1 MNTTQILVVEDE
13 NIVAKDIQN
22 RLSRFG
28 YEVTAVASSGEEA
41 LEKAAEFRPDL
52 VLMDIMLRGKMDG
65 TETAG
70 KMRKQF
76 NVPVVY
82 LTAYADNA
90 TLQRARITEPFGYIL
105 KPFEEQALHT
115 TIEMALYKHRAEEA
129 LRRARDELEV
139 RVEERTADLKA
150 ANRRLQQEV
159 EERKRAEDAL
169 QKSKA
174 QLLQAQ
180 KMEAVGRLA
189 GGVAHDF
196 NNQMGVVTGYLD
208 MALEDL
214 PEDHPIH
221 QWLLQIAE
229 AVDRASG
236 LTTQLLL
243 FSSQQPM
250 DRKPMDLN
258 QQVRGLIKMLGRL
271 LGEDLAIDTRLE
283 EGLWK
288 ATADA
293 VNMDQVVTN
302 LAVNARDAMPGGGTL
317 KIETKNVTVDG
328 AYCQQHLGARPGRFV
343 RLALSDTGTGMDA
356 EVMSHLF
363 EPFFTTKGLGKGT
376 GLGLSVVY
384 GIVQSHEGWITVESQ
399 PGKGSQFEIY
409 LPALSEDQASLPEAC
424 LPVASGQVRGHGEQV
439 LLVEDEHALRE
450 MLVRMLS
457 KKGYSVQAC
466 GSITEARAALQGGR
480 KRFDLILCDVVLK
493 DGRGPDLIQQA
504 LAWQP
509 DLAVVLMSGYSD
521 ERRQWERIREAG
533 WTFLKKPVAM
543 ADLLSQVATA
553 LRNKRTL

>member
-82 LTAYADNA
+82 LTAYADDA
-90 TLQRARITEPFGYIL
+90 TLHRARTTEPFGYIL

-356 EVMSHLF
+356 EVVSHLF

-399 PGKGSQFEIY
+399 PGKGSRFEIY
-409 LPALSEDQASLPEAC
+409 LPALSEDQAFRPEVDF
-424 LPVASGQVRGHGEQV
+424 PVASEQV
-439 LLVEDEHALRE
+439 LGTESRSCWLRTNTP
-450 MLVRMLS
+450 S
-457 KKGYSVQAC
+457 GKCWSGCSV
-466 GSITEARAALQGGR
+466 GR
-480 KRFDLILCDVVLK
+480 
-493 DGRGPDLIQQA
+493 
-504 LAWQP
+504 
-509 DLAVVLMSGYSD
+509 
-521 ERRQWERIREAG
+521 
-533 WTFLKKPVAM
+533 
-543 ADLLSQVATA
+543 ATA
-553 LRNKRTL
+553 CKRATAQPRRGQRCRGAWRASI